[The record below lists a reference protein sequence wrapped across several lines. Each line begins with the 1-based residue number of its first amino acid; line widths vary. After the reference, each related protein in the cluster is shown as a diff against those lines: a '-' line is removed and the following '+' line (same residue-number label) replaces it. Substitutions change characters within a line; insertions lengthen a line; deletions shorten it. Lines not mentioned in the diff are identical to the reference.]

1 MSQVSSKVKTVESEL
16 DDFYREYTAL
26 KSQLEQLYRELEEQK
41 AGASS
46 EGEPT
51 SGVVCLR

>member
-1 MSQVSSKVKTVESEL
+1 MSQVKSKVKTVESEL

-41 AGASS
+41 VEASS
-46 EGEPT
+46 EGEPV